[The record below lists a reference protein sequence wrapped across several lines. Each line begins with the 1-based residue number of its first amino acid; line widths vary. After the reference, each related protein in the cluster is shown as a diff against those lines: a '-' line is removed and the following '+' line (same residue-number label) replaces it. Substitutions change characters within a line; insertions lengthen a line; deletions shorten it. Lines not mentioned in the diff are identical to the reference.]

1 MQFRT
6 CLSAMALLA
15 GVLAVG
21 SGCSATDQGGTSP
34 RQSGKDG
41 ASDGQGGSGGST
53 PGFDDPGDGT
63 PIDPPCN
70 PTDPHADLDGDGY
83 TPAQGDCNDCDP
95 NMNPGA
101 YDFPGNGV
109 DEDCSGEP
117 DDEPTD
123 CDVGLPEHANDPFD
137 AAKALGICRVRDE
150 EKRTWGLVNA
160 RWVLPDGSPSTP
172 KNPLAGCGGPPNPQ
186 SRGILTGF
194 GPNVQPRQGSSMVA
208 ISSGVA
214 RAGKNGDSPNGAN
227 MGTCSAPPAGFPIES
242 PSCPPQFLPSN
253 IANDGMALELEIR
266 VPTNAKSLGFDFNF
280 YTYEFPEYHCSDYN
294 DFFVALLHSGH
305 PQVPANKNIS
315 FDNKGNPVSVN
326 NAFVEVCKPN
336 STTPRGTV
344 FPCSLGE
351 AELQGTGFEG
361 HAATSWLQT
370 QAGVVPGETILLRFA
385 IWDTGDHVLDSTAL
399 IDNFRWDVEEGNVE
413 TKPVPR

>member
-1 MQFRT
+1 MQLRT
-6 CLSAMALLA
+6 CLSTMALLV
-15 GVLAVG
+15 GVFAIG
-21 SGCSATDQGGTSP
+21 SGCSAANEGGASP
-34 RQSGKDG
+34 RKNDSSTG
-41 ASDGQGGSGGST
+41 GQGGSGGA
-53 PGFDDPGDGT
+53 PDFDDPGDGVDL
-63 PIDPPCN
+63 DPPCN
-70 PTDPHADLDGDGY
+70 SNDPNADRDGDGY
-83 TPAQGDCNDCDP
+83 TPAQGDCNDCDAR
-95 NMNPGA
+95 MNPGA
-101 YDFPGNGV
+101 YDFPGNGI
-109 DEDCSGEP
+109 DEDCNGTP
-117 DDEPTD
+117 DDEPVD
-123 CDVGLPEHANDPFD
+123 CDVGLSESADSAFE

-150 EKRTWGLVNA
+150 ERRTWGLVNA
-160 RWVLPDGSPSTP
+160 RWVFPDGTPTSRNDFFNGCSP
-172 KNPLAGCGGPPNPQ
+172 NPPNAQ
-186 SRGILTGF
+186 SRGILTSF
-194 GPNVQPRQGSSMVA
+194 GPNVAPRHGSSMVA

-214 RAGKNGDSPNGAN
+214 RAGKHGDSPEAAE
-227 MGTCSAPPAGFPIES
+227 MGTCSAPPSGFPIDS